1 MREPGLAAI
10 RRESVGKIFGILSD
24 GGLHSRVELA
34 EGSGLSLMTVGKVVE
49 LLASASLVIQKKEN
63 TATAGRKS
71 SLCMLDKSKSCV
83 VIGESSV
90 FIVSLSGEVTREILF
105 DGDPGMT
112 VMGAVLDLDEP
123 IGVGRITY
131 ENAPEVNFPADITL
145 DSLRAAALGRFADS
159 GVYIKLSGDS
169 AVSGAAI
176 VIGGRLFE
184 GARGLAGSCC
194 DTPEKAIFAAEFLD
208 PDEIV
213 VELPEGVTGA
223 SLPESVTVF
232 TPEDGR
238 ISAAAGMARLLV
250 SRKLDLICDI

>member
-10 RRESVGKIFGILSD
+10 RRESVGKIFGIMSD
-24 GGLHSRVELA
+24 GGVHSRTELA

-71 SLCMLDKSKSCV
+71 SLCSLDKSKSCV
-83 VIGESSV
+83 VIGENSV
-90 FIVSLSGEVTREILF
+90 FVVSPSGEVTRGIPF

-112 VMGAVLDLDEP
+112 VMGAVLDLGEP
-123 IGVGRITY
+123 IGVGRIAY
-131 ENAPEVNFPADITL
+131 ENAPSVSFPADITL
-145 DSLRAAALGRFADS
+145 DSLRAAALGRFEDS

-169 AVSGAAI
+169 LVQGAAI

-184 GARGLAGSCC
+184 GARGLAGRGC
-194 DTPEKAIFAAEFLD
+194 DTLLKAIFAAEFLD

-213 VELPEGVTGA
+213 VELPEGVTGL
-223 SLPESVTVF
+223 SLPENVTVF

-238 ISAAAGMARLLV
+238 LFAAVGMAKLLV
-250 SRKLDLICDI
+250 SRRLDLICDI